1 MKAIRVKE
9 FGGPEKLQLE
19 EVPNPKPG
27 PGQIV
32 VKIEAAGVNPV
43 DVYMRA
49 GTYPRKPTTALH
61 AGD

>member
-27 PGQIV
+27 HGQVV
-32 VKIEAAGVNPV
+32 VKLEAAGVNPS
-43 DVYMRA
+43 
-49 GTYPRKPTTALH
+49 
-61 AGD
+61 